1 MKTFENKLLILVLFL
16 VCAGCTDLEI
26 EPTDSIIENLTG
38 EFEGVDPAA
47 SLTALNNSL
56 RDRINTQE
64 GIYALQEVSSDE
76 MVVPTRGTDWG
87 DNGVW
92 RNLHEHT
99 WSSTHLFVKNTWN
112 DLNRI
117 VFNATTIIDERSSP
131 TPEQAAQAKFIRAFA
146 MYQIMDLYGQVP
158 FRTPDEGGDVDP
170 IVYTRPEAFD
180 FILTDLNEALP
191 LLDASG
197 PSAELNVPSKAAV
210 RHLLARMY
218 LNKHIYLGTGTP
230 DASDMTQVIT
240 LVDAIAADG
249 FELQAGYFD
258 IFKQEVDSETIF
270 FTTSDIGPRIW
281 NSMHYNQNAPD
292 NTGGGWNGFTTLAEF
307 YDLFEGDPNINVPG
321 SGQEERRGFV
331 PTDGSH
337 FGIGFGFLIGQQYED
352 NGTPLKDR
360 QGNPLSFTRDFPRGL
375 IVNNEVTGIRTIK
388 YHPENGSFA
397 GHSVV
402 FRYSDAHLMKAEAIM
417 RGGASSD
424 NALALVNELRTIR
437 GATPL
442 AALTEQDLLDERG
455 RELYMEFVRR
465 PDLIRFGKFTEAWAY
480 KDNTEGFRVL
490 YPIPSSALITNPN
503 LVQNEG
509 Y

>member
-1 MKTFENKLLILVLFL
+1 
-16 VCAGCTDLEI
+16 
-26 EPTDSIIENLTG
+26 
-38 EFEGVDPAA
+38 
-47 SLTALNNSL
+47 
-56 RDRINTQE
+56 
-64 GIYALQEVSSDE
+64 
-76 MVVPTRGTDWG
+76 
-87 DNGVW
+87 
-92 RNLHEHT
+92 
-99 WSSTHLFVKNTWN
+99 
-112 DLNRI
+112 
-117 VFNATTIIDERSSP
+117 
-131 TPEQAAQAKFIRAFA
+131 
-146 MYQIMDLYGQVP
+146 MDLYGQVP

-337 FGIGFGFLIGQQYED
+337 FGIGFGFLIGHQYED